1 MHFFKSQALK
11 PTNMIVI
18 LEEPKA
24 TERVIRTILKKLA
37 EKKAK
42 EKKPIEDFNQHKE
55 KLKKF
60 NPLYLG
66 V

>member
-1 MHFFKSQALK
+1 
-11 PTNMIVI
+11 MIVI